1 MCQICAMSTSRQS
14 PQPTPQSPLVVL
26 GEDKLK
32 TQLDLE
38 ERLRL
43 TGEELLE
50 VYKNSRQWRQVSQI
64 AQTLTS
70 NSDRIT
76 CIQDCLSSLNVFEL
90 PPPAPPSIQK
100 PPPSV
105 RQTSPQAIKEM
116 VEDPYDEFISVRK
129 VQVTEG
135 VESVSNN
142 SQCWEI
148 QSNQYTKG
156 ERIQRTALDS
166 SELLRRIHKGRSNV
180 KLSSDNLESPKVL
193 REVLT
198 QSLQGSDEYELSLVL
213 TFLSPKVDDF
223 SALVGDIESKTM
235 LVFNVH

>member
-1 MCQICAMSTSRQS
+1 M
-14 PQPTPQSPLVVL
+14 
-26 GEDKLK
+26 
-32 TQLDLE
+32 
-38 ERLRL
+38 

-90 PPPAPPSIQK
+90 PPPPSIQK

-116 VEDPYDEFISVRK
+116 VEDPYDEFISVKK

-135 VESVSNN
+135 VDSDSNN
-142 SQCWEI
+142 SPCWEI

-156 ERIQRTALDS
+156 ERIQRTALDT
-166 SELLRRIHKGRSNV
+166 SELLCRIHKGRSNV
-180 KLSSDNLESPKVL
+180 KLSSDGLESPEVL

-198 QSLQGSDEYELSLVL
+198 QSLQGSDEYELSLVH
-213 TFLSPKVDDF
+213 TFLSPKVNDF
-223 SALVGDIESKTM
+223 STLVGDIESKTM